1 MSSGVF
7 TMFDRWSIKQKAAGG
22 IGLAAVALVTGAQVA
37 SQPKT
42 IKGWALGGQGLAV
55 DVKGAV
61 VHPGLYHFGAGSRI
75 NDAIKAA
82 GGASEDAVLESLNLA
97 QPLDDGMEI
106 RVPRAGE
113 AVTAPPV
120 KSVSPSKSTSGR
132 SSGKKQTPVGKVSL
146 NSATLQELQQLP
158 GVGPSTAQKIID
170 YRTQSGG
177 FKTIAEIENVKGIG
191 PKKFAQMQPYLSL

>member
-1 MSSGVF
+1 
-7 TMFDRWSIKQKAAGG
+7 MFDRWSSKQKAVGG
-22 IGLAAVALVTGAQVA
+22 FGLAAVALVAGAQIA

-42 IKGWALGGQGLAV
+42 IKGWAMGGQGLAV

-61 VHPGLYHFGAGSRI
+61 VHPGLYKFGAGSRI

-82 GGASEDAVLESLNLA
+82 GGATEDAALESLNLA

-113 AVTAPPV
+113 VVTAPPV
-120 KSVSPSKSTSGR
+120 KSVSPPKSGSSR
-132 SSGKKQTPVGKVSL
+132 SSGKKQMPVGKVSL

-158 GVGPSTAQKIID
+158 GVGPSTAQKIIE

-177 FKTIAEIENVKGIG
+177 FKSIAEVENVKGIG